1 MLILMKLR
9 KHFHCFSFYFPSTFP
24 LLSFYFPSTLPLLP
38 VYQLSAITLQ
48 VSDVCFSSSSVFVP
62 MVGMSC
68 SHGGNVLFPW
78 WEQLV
83 QMQLLRWT
91 KGGGK
96 VEARQKES
104 RRKIEGKQRQSRC
117 KILYKHLINR
127 NLRRICRGKPC
138 FNNHSSYTIGHRI
151 KVLRLTFCPQTNLN
165 G

>member
-1 MLILMKLR
+1 MTAKILILMDLR
-9 KHFHCFSFYFPSTFP
+9 KHFHYFSFYFPSTFL
-24 LLSFYFPSTLPLLP
+24 LLSFYFASTLLLLP

-83 QMQLLRWT
+83 QMQLVRWT

-104 RRKIEGKQRQSRC
+104 RGKVEAKQRQDFAQIPN
-117 KILYKHLINR
+117 ILQFTQ
-127 NLRRICRGKPC
+127 NLQR
-138 FNNHSSYTIGHRI
+138 
-151 KVLRLTFCPQTNLN
+151 
-165 G
+165 